1 MRNSLS
7 VIDYQRSFSRTAE
20 LAYSLFTIFMVFR
33 GEQLSRDPLENVV
46 DEAVD

>member
-20 LAYSLFTIFMVFR
+20 LAYSLFTIFMVFW